1 MLMRYHNFLSRR
13 LDFDPANCIVTT
25 LSVVADATLRFH
37 TLACDK
43 SEESF
48 VPRARGCKWEAFG
61 CVRGGELSHCTWS
74 HECSWCGCRDK
85 DGQHVHVGVSGRGE
99 SGCMSFSSS
108 SSVNQQR
115 SCGWHQWSTS
125 HRVEGWVQ
133 VATVGPLSFAICR
146 SLCFEVVEI
155 LDVYVCMHCARQP

>member
-1 MLMRYHNFLSRR
+1 MRRCVSIRWLVIRVRNHLSHAPEGVNGRH
-13 LDFDPANCIVTT
+13 LGVC
-25 LSVVADATLRFH
+25 VVEN
-37 TLACDK
+37 
-43 SEESF
+43 S
-48 VPRARGCKWEAFG
+48 PIARGRTSALGAGVEIKTDSMST
-61 CVRGGELSHCTWS
+61 L
-74 HECSWCGCRDK
+74 ECL
-85 DGQHVHVGVSGRGE
+85 VGGE